1 MKGSTFIVILVSVIL
16 SACATAAPTADPV
29 EQVQASAVAAANTM
43 VALTQAA
50 IPTATPIPPTPLPSA
65 TPLPSPT
72 LLALPTLSIE
82 GSPTIEPP
90 SGSAGSDPCNAP
102 MSANPAGPLTTLKIN
117 NGTKAP
123 VTVSVYLYK
132 TKFGECGYRGYNLG
146 PLDSVYLTDLPQ
158 GCYSAF
164 ALINDPKKPSKAFSS
179 QLMCPNNDD
188 KWTMVVQ
195 TDVIKFYSP

>member
-1 MKGSTFIVILVSVIL
+1 MRGISFAAVVMSLIL
-16 SACATAAPTADPV
+16 SACTAAAPTVDPL
-29 EQVQASAVAAANTM
+29 QVQASAVAGANTM

-50 IPTATPIPPTPLPSA
+50 IPTATPIPPTPLPSPTA
-65 TPLPSPT
+65 PPSPT
-72 LLALPTLSIE
+72 SQALPTLSTD
-82 GSPTIEPP
+82 GSPTVEPT
-90 SGSAGSDPCNAP
+90 SGNTGTDPCNAP
-102 MSANPAGPLTTLKIN
+102 MSSSPTGPLTTLKID

-123 VTVSVYLYK
+123 VTVSIYLYK

-164 ALINDPKKPSKAFSS
+164 ALVNDPKKPSKAFST

-195 TDVIKFYSP
+195 ADVIKFYSP